1 MWDEVALRG
10 EGGRHGRDGPDGPD
24 GDSAGRSRQGVVEWK
39 S

>member
-1 MWDEVALRG
+1 VWDEVALRG